1 MKTIL
6 HQMTITFAAFL
17 VASQVHAQFDPALMK
32 GKVDP
37 EAMKQAQKMMQQIQG
52 NIQSGVPNE
61 QAVNQAVDQ
70 MVKGIQSGPK
80 EQLNSMAANLKSI
93 KVGVDTK
100 DDVSAKLGKPLIS
113 NKAGDYDIWSY
124 AGGVGGSGS
133 IAGVTVQFDPTG
145 VVNSVQATKLSM
157 SSGGSEVVYSA
168 GKFVTPGMGGTGTA
182 SPSEPTLVNRSAG
195 APAGPEEGQI
205 YFNTSDKCFY
215 GWNGSGWVRLGAQ
228 P

>member
-6 HQMTITFAAFL
+6 HQMTLALAAFL
-17 VASQVHAQFDPALMK
+17 VSSQVHAQFDPSLMK

-52 NIQSGVPNE
+52 SMQNGVPKD

-70 MVKGIQSGPK
+70 MVKGIQSGQK

-100 DDVSAKLGKPLIS
+100 DDVSVKLGKPLTS
-113 NKAGDYDIWSY
+113 NKAGDYEIWSY
-124 AGGVGGSGS
+124 VGGVGGSGS
-133 IAGVTVQFDPTG
+133 MAGATVQFDPAG

-168 GKFVTPGMGGTGTA
+168 GKFVAPGMGGTGTA
-182 SPSEPTLVNRSAG
+182 SPSEPTLVNRSAS

-205 YFNTSDKCFY
+205 YFNTTEKSFY
-215 GWNGSGWVRLGAQ
+215 GWNGSKWVALTGK